1 MSLSYPT
8 ASTLSNRH
16 REAPRFPC
24 SVRVWVHD
32 ALSGHWSHLETVDVS
47 KGGCFVAAHQLL
59 AQETEVQLVVELS
72 DSISFPIIASVVRRG
87 FSEGQGLQ
95 PGMGLRFLAADP
107 AMVDKWLVAARC
119 GRA

>member
-8 ASTLSNRH
+8 PSTLSSRH

-24 SVRVWVHD
+24 SVPVWVHD
-32 ALSGHWSHLETVDVS
+32 AASGRWAHLETVDVS
-47 KGGCFVAAHQLL
+47 KGGCFVAAKVLL

-72 DSISFPIIASVVRRG
+72 DTVSFPVIASVVRRG
-87 FSEGQGLQ
+87 FSDGEGQQ
-95 PGMGLRFLAADP
+95 AGMGLRFLAADA
-107 AMVDKWLVAARC
+107 AMIDRWLIQARC

>member
-1 MSLSYPT
+1 MSLAYST
-8 ASTLSNRH
+8 TSTLSNRH

-32 ALSGHWSHLETVDVS
+32 AASGRWAHLETVDVS
-47 KGGCFVAAHQLL
+47 KGGCFVASKVLL

-72 DSISFPIIASVVRRG
+72 DSVSFPIIASVVRRG

-95 PGMGLRFLAADP
+95 PGMGLRFLSADA